1 MQNLLGE
8 LFCTSIS
15 APSCLTFCVVY
26 LCEGC
31 VSLMTHVLDGHS
43 SKGGVC
49 RSRGEPGY
57 PTQKSGALLDIGDRQ
72 LKGRL
77 AEGGPPDHGAHHI
90 LLHTRHVGM
99 VFCFPLP
106 HCSSASSSLPRPRK
120 GSEGESLMDWHLHT
134 MTFSTAS
141 RIWQA
146 FAV

>member
-77 AEGGPPDHGAHHI
+77 AEGGPPDPSSRCPSHSATHQLCWDGV
-90 LLHTRHVGM
+90 LLPTPSLLL
-99 VFCFPLP
+99 CFIKL
-106 HCSSASSSLPRPRK
+106 ASPT
-120 GSEGESLMDWHLHT
+120 EGE
-134 MTFSTAS
+134 
-141 RIWQA
+141 
-146 FAV
+146 